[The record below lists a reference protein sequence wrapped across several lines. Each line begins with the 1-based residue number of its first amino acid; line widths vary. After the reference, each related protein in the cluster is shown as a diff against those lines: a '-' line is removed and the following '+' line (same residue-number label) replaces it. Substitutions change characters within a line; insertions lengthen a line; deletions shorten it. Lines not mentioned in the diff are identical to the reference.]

1 MPTEAEGEDFVA
13 AVASYF
19 LGRRGRGTMLSPAEV
34 ALLESWEQAGVTA
47 AQARR
52 GIAEAFQRDPE
63 IRSLRQCRWAV
74 EREARGR
81 SEGGAR

>member
-1 MPTEAEGEDFVA
+1 MPAEAEGEDFLA

-19 LGRRGRGTMLSPAEV
+19 VERRGRGTMLSPAEV
-34 ALLESWEQAGVTA
+34 ALLERWERSGVTA

-52 GIAEAFQRDPE
+52 GIAEAFRRDPE

-81 SEGGAR
+81 PAGGRD

>member
-1 MPTEAEGEDFVA
+1 MPGEAEREDFVA

-19 LGRRGRGTMLSPAEV
+19 VERRGRGMMLSPAEV
-34 ALLESWEQAGVTA
+34 ALLEAWEQAGVTA

-52 GIAEAFQRDPE
+52 GIAEAFRRDPE
-63 IRSLRQCRWAV
+63 IRSLRQCRRAV

-81 SEGGAR
+81 PEDGAR